1 MRVSAKVL
9 RGVNPTV
16 SPRKL
21 SIQYNIIDMTN
32 SDSLIDNRTGPI
44 IYLIFVYEES
54 YLHAYARLGEG
65 MLQKGIVSSSIIGK
79 LAELFHRMFNY

>member
-21 SIQYNIIDMTN
+21 NIQYNIIDTTK
-32 SDSLIDNRTGPI
+32 SDSLIDKSTGPI

-54 YLHAYARLGEG
+54 YLHAHARLGEG
-65 MLQKGIVSSSIIGK
+65 MLQKGIVSSGIIGK
-79 LAELFHRMFNY
+79 LAELFHQMLNY